1 MLAESL
7 SVAFKN
13 AGIPEMTMP
22 VKNTFINFDELRPM
36 LPMGQLRSASCPPFF
51 PSASGL
57 TDAASWERANQVLC
71 HAMAP
76 KIELT
81 VKRIPGERS
90 DSMTTEENLSSADFA
105 TTDEN
110 LTGVSSEFVT
120 PASSPRCFCSA
131 TSGTPRLSETGSI
144 ESAEWTCVPTRRAKK
159 GQRMAQSQGSQDRA
173 TNLPPAST
181 SKGHHFTKHEVGIE
195 DDNHFFAVRRLLGPT
210 GENLQHIIEES
221 QGAKVWICGKG
232 SRRMEGRR
240 DQDSGPLL
248 ICISATSKPS
258 LQKASAL
265 VQDLLQ
271 TTHEEYKRFVSRR
284 SSTRSPAAAHIT
296 GTRACRFNVGIQ
308 EDSAFQVVK
317 RLVGKS
323 GKNVK
328 RIEAECGASVRLC
341 GRRSVTQDESEGP
354 LQVRVS
360 ASTQPNFDAASAAV
374 MVLLT
379 RVHADYR
386 EFCSLNGQT
395 PPLLK
400 IMCEDDF
407 SG

>member
-7 SVAFKN
+7 SLAFKN

-22 VKNTFINFDELRPM
+22 VKNTFINFDEPRLV
-36 LPMGQLRSASCPPFF
+36 GQLRSASCPPFF

-81 VKRIPGERS
+81 GKRTPGERS
-90 DSMTTEENLSSADFA
+90 DSMTTDETLSGADLA

-110 LTGVSSEFVT
+110 LTSVSSEFVT
-120 PASSPRCFCSA
+120 PASSPRCFCSVA
-131 TSGTPRLSETGSI
+131 SGTPRRSEADSVG
-144 ESAEWTCVPTRRAKK
+144 SAEWTSVQARRPKK
-159 GQRMAQSQGSQDRA
+159 GQRMAQSQEARDRA
-173 TNLPPAST
+173 TNLPPAWIE
-181 SKGHHFTKHEVGIE
+181 KGQHFTNHEVGIE
-195 DDNHFFAVRRLLGPT
+195 DDSHFFAVRRLLGPT
-210 GENLQHIIEES
+210 GENLQHIIQES

-232 SRRMEGRR
+232 SGRKR
-240 DQDSGPLL
+240 QSEQDSGPLL
-248 ICISATSKPS
+248 ICISATSKAS

-271 TTHEEYKRFVSRR
+271 TTHEEHKRFVLRR
-284 SSTRSPAAAHIT
+284 SSTRSPAAPRIT
-296 GTRACRFNVGIQ
+296 STRSCRFNVGIQ

-317 RLVGKS
+317 RLVGKN

-328 RIEAECGASVRLC
+328 RIEAECGASVQLC
-341 GRRSVTQDESEGP
+341 GRRSVKQDESEGP
-354 LQVRVS
+354 LQVLVS
-360 ASTQPNFDAASAAV
+360 ASTQSNFDAAAAAV
-374 MVLLT
+374 MAALT

-386 EFCSLNGQT
+386 AFCRLNGQT
-395 PPLLK
+395 PPLLTV
-400 IMCEDDF
+400 ICEDEY
-407 SG
+407 SR

>member
-22 VKNTFINFDELRPM
+22 VKNTFINFDEPRPM
-36 LPMGQLRSASCPPFF
+36 SAMGQLRSASCPPFF

-71 HAMAP
+71 HAMVP

-81 VKRIPGERS
+81 GKRTPGERS
-90 DSMTTEENLSSADFA
+90 DSMTTDETLSGADFA

-110 LTGVSSEFVT
+110 LTSVSSEFVT
-120 PASSPRCFCSA
+120 PASSPRCFCSV
-131 TSGTPRLSETGSI
+131 TSGTPRLSEAGSV
-144 ESAEWTCVPTRRAKK
+144 ESAEWTFVAARRAKK
-159 GQRMAQSQGSQDRA
+159 GQRMAQSQESGDRA
-173 TNLPPAST
+173 TNLPPAWIE
-181 SKGHHFTKHEVGIE
+181 KGHYLSNHEVGIE
-195 DDNHFFAVRRLLGPT
+195 DDSNFFAVRRLLGPT

-232 SRRMEGRR
+232 SGRKRRS

-248 ICISATSKPS
+248 ICINATSKPS

-284 SSTRSPAAAHIT
+284 SCTRSPAASRST
-296 GTRACRFNVGIQ
+296 STRACTFNVGIQ
-308 EDSAFQVVK
+308 EDSAFQVVR
-317 RLVGKS
+317 RLVGKN

-328 RIEAECGASVRLC
+328 RIEAECGASVQLC
-341 GRRSVTQDESEGP
+341 GRRSVKQDESEGP

-360 ASTQPNFDAASAAV
+360 ASTQPNFDAAAAAV
-374 MVLLT
+374 IAVLT

-386 EFCSLNGQT
+386 EFCSLKGQT
-395 PPLLK
+395 LPLFTV
-400 IMCEDDF
+400 ISEDDF
-407 SG
+407 SR